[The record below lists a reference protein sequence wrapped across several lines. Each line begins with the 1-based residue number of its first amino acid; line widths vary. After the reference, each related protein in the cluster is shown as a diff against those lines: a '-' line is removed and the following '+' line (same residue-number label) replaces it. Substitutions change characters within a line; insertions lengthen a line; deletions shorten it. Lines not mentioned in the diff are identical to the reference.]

1 MKDILKK
8 TILFGLGLGAITR
21 DKAGALVKDLKKKGY
36 LNTTEGKKLVNDILA
51 ESLRT
56 QKKIQD
62 SIKKQVK
69 ETVKSSPLATK
80 KDLKDL
86 EKKLGKSK
94 PKKKVTKTKAK
105 KKK

>member
-21 DKAGALVKDLKKKGY
+21 DKANSLVKDLKKKGY
-36 LNTTEGKKLVNDILA
+36 LNEKEGKKLVNDIVS

-56 QKKIQD
+56 QKKIQK
-62 SIKKQVK
+62 SVEEQVK
-69 ETVKSSPLATK
+69 KAMKSSPLATK

-86 EKKLGKSK
+86 EKKIS
-94 PKKKVTKTKAK
+94 K